1 MPTCDSHQ
9 LHELLDS
16 VPDTHEIVV
25 RRHDE
30 DDVLRAAWESARDD
44 ALEAWLR
51 WTRVATRE
59 SWTVYVA
66 ARDREDAAVAAMS
79 AGLGV

>member
-16 VPDTHEIVV
+16 VPDTREIVV

-30 DDVLRAAWESARDD
+30 DDVLHAAWESARDD
-44 ALEAWLR
+44 ALDAWLH
-51 WTRVATRE
+51 WTGVATPE
-59 SWTVYVA
+59 SWAVYVA
-66 ARDREDAAVAAMS
+66 ARDREDAAVAAL
-79 AGLGV
+79 AV